1 MSLFFLRE
9 SSQTSKLKTENLRGD
24 LSPRPATARR
34 IHHHTVAGTLA
45 TFKFFTL
52 DRMNSSA
59 SVPLMDALPWSLSD
73 GNSCWLVCDS
83 VETDGRFLLH
93 SLVTRTLKQ
102 QQEKVYWLACGPWTC
117 QLIAAALKKMGCD
130 AAALYLRDSAS
141 SPLNVQSVTVDMS
154 TKLEENDEFDAKMYI
169 KELYRSISKWIHQ
182 NASRNALIVM
192 DDVSALAA
200 LVGERLTFC
209 LLQSV
214 RALQTSNSF
223 NFVMKC
229 SQDYDM
235 DLIQQEDTSR
245 VCPGGSLNVD
255 WVGAGGGT
263 SHAILHVPWERSLVE
278 LADTIV
284 NVEPLASGYSREAHG
299 RLVVVDSSSLTPII
313 LNYCCQDSSVSAVRL
328 RGPVS
333 SK

>member
-1 MSLFFLRE
+1 MGHEPFSRE
-9 SSQTSKLKTENLRGD
+9 SSQTENFGISLRGR
-24 LSPRPATARR
+24 LQYCTSY
-34 IHHHTVAGTLA
+34 HHHTVAGTLA
-45 TFKFFTL
+45 TFKLFTL

-59 SVPLMDALPWSLSD
+59 SVPLMDALPPWSLSD

-182 NASRNALIVM
+182 NASP
-192 DDVSALAA
+192 LAA

-223 NFVMKC
+223 NFVIKC

-235 DLIQQEDTSR
+235 DLIQQEDISR